1 MVKLISPAP
10 GGWEN
15 LPFRSTQPPYSKNNR
30 HRGKDWGYFYKDH
43 TSRRVVAPVAGTVR
57 ISSANGAWNNGWG
70 NRVEIVVNDRVY
82 SALNHL
88 DTGSIRVRNGQ
99 HVNAGDL
106 IATMGATGDTS
117 GQIHLHE
124 ELWIDGVRV
133 DPDIYRVNDLPGT
146 SPATTGKGNSTQPVT
161 PEEEDTTMKHLFVRD
176 SGGNLWT
183 LVNTATGEL
192 VQTRSQADANT
203 WAEAWGTAKVC
214 SLQAFLNA
222 LNAVEITLRK
232 SKTDLADL
240 RALIDS
246 IKTEL
251 A

>member
-15 LPFRSTQPPYSKNNR
+15 LPFGSASPPYSPRNT
-30 HRGKDWGYFYKDH
+30 HRGKDWGYYYAQV
-43 TSRRVVAPVAGTVR
+43 SSLRVVAPAGGVVR
-57 ISSANGAWNNGWG
+57 VISSDGSWNHGGG
-70 NRVEIVVNDRVY
+70 NRVEIIATQGVVV
-82 SALNHL
+82 ALNHL
-88 DTGSIRVRNGQ
+88 AHITVRDGQ
-99 HVNAGDL
+99 EVNAGDY
-106 IATMGATGDTS
+106 IGAMGSSGNTGGTV
-117 GQIHLHE
+117 HLHE

-146 SPATTGKGNSTQPVT
+146 SPSGKGDSTQPVT
-161 PEEEDTTMKHLFVRD
+161 PEEEDTTMKHLYVSD

-232 SKTDLADL
+232 SKADLAEL